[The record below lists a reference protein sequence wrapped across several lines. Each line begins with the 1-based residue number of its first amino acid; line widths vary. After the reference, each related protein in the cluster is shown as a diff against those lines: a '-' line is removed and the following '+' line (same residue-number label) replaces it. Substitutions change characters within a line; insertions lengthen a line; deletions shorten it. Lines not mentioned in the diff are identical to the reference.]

1 MGAYKFYNQYAL
13 KTNDGSKFLERYE
26 DRIGFVALYLA
37 DGDEKLAWNI
47 AEEHIKQRLQ
57 LATPTFLNASKK
69 ARGELVSCFLLDVQD
84 NMESIGRS
92 VNSALQLSKRGG
104 GVGINLSN
112 LREAG
117 APIKKI
123 ANAGSGVVPVMKI
136 FEDSFSYANQLGQR
150 NGAGDRKSTRL
161 NSSHVAISY

>member
-1 MGAYKFYNQYAL
+1 
-13 KTNDGSKFLERYE
+13 
-26 DRIGFVALYLA
+26 
-37 DGDEKLAWNI
+37 
-47 AEEHIKQRLQ
+47 
-57 LATPTFLNASKK
+57 
-69 ARGELVSCFLLDVQD
+69 LVSCFLLDVQD

-104 GVGINLSN
+104 GVGIKLSN

-150 NGAGDRKSTRL
+150 NCAGAVYLNAFPPDRYAFLTNKRENAYEKARVKTPSLGFVVQGKYYALLKS
-161 NSSHVAISY
+161 NHAIYSFRPDDVERFCGKSFAYVDITEEYDEIV